1 MLISKLNGV
10 SVIGKLPGFTM
21 AASEDERGSLR
32 PRWKFPRGADMPT
45 KRKGVTADNLF
56 DRLNNLKVTAIA
68 LVFLE
73 P

>member
-1 MLISKLNGV
+1 VLISKLNGV
-10 SVIGKLPGFTM
+10 SVIGKLPGFAM
-21 AASEDERGSLR
+21 AASEDERV
-32 PRWKFPRGADMPT
+32 PT
-45 KRKGVTADNLF
+45 PSVEVPEGGRHAYKRKGVTADNLF